1 MNQFLFC
8 LSVIPRQEVEW
19 AQISKNDMLRK
30 KRLAFSIHSEWSDSD
45 MLWILEEKCKR
56 ISRTRPW
63 YIPCWVSTHVS
74 IIFYLCKVFHSPNT
88 LHSPPYLPNWKQ
100 EKACVLYH
108 TFYYIVEDS
117 FVKKLMACLCNVCIY
132 ITLYV
137 VVRTYGQN
145 HVYYHDQKNFKH
157 VGIKMEYLM
166 HKK

>member
-1 MNQFLFC
+1 MHIFYSKKKCNFLRSAIFLVKKKMNQFLFC

-88 LHSPPYLPNWKQ
+88 YTLHHTYLIENK
-100 EKACVLYH
+100 
-108 TFYYIVEDS
+108 
-117 FVKKLMACLCNVCIY
+117 KKLACYTILFI
-132 ITLYV
+132 I
-137 VVRTYGQN
+137 
-145 HVYYHDQKNFKH
+145 
-157 VGIKMEYLM
+157 
-166 HKK
+166 